1 MMQITGTRSRT
12 IGKAA
17 TALLTALGL
26 LLSAVLTSGSA
37 LDTATPCAGTW
48 WIEPAELK
56 ANEPLPEFGFASCD
70 GEAQSVADY
79 QGQPLLINFW
89 ATWCPPCVRELPGL
103 AELAEEQGDAVA
115 LLGISVDDDPDYVRT
130 FLARN
135 PLPYTLAWDSD
146 GIATD
151 LGIRSIP
158 VTLAVDA
165 AGKLAGIHRGYASED
180 DLKRL
185 VEKAQ
190 RPVAQTDN
198 EKSTNTSDADGGGES
213 SRSGLEVEASE

>member
-1 MMQITGTRSRT
+1 MRPTVTRRRAIGRT
-12 IGKAA
+12 AS
-17 TALLTALGL
+17 ALATALGL
-26 LLSAVLTSGSA
+26 LLSSMLLSGSA

-48 WIEPAELK
+48 WIEPAELR

-103 AELAEEQGDAVA
+103 AELHEEQGDAVA
-115 LLGISVDDDPDYVRT
+115 LIGISVDDDPDYVRG
-130 FLARN
+130 FLERN

-165 AGKLAGIHRGYASED
+165 AGRLAGIHRGYASAD
-180 DLKRL
+180 DLERL

-190 RPVAQTDN
+190 RPVEQMDN
-198 EKSTNTSDADGGGES
+198 NDITNTNDADGGGES
-213 SRSGLEVEASE
+213 RRDGLEVEASE

>member
-1 MMQITGTRSRT
+1 MQAMQTHKRAIHRGLR
-12 IGKAA
+12 
-17 TALLTALGL
+17 ALLGAAGLVLALL
-26 LLSAVLTSGSA
+26 LTSGSA

-70 GEAQSVADY
+70 GEARSVADY

-103 AELAEEQGDAVA
+103 AELHAELGDEVA
-115 LLGISVDDDPDYVRT
+115 LLGISVDEDPDYVRG
-130 FLARN
+130 FLERN
-135 PLPYTLAWDSD
+135 QLPYTLAWDSD

-158 VTLAVDA
+158 VTLAIDS
-165 AGKLAGIHRGYASED
+165 AGKLAGVHRGYADAD

-185 VEKAQ
+185 VKKAQ
-190 RPVAQTDN
+190 RPTMQPENDN
-198 EKSTNTSDADGGGES
+198 DKAGNADADGGGES
-213 SRSGLEVEASE
+213 GRDGLEVEASE